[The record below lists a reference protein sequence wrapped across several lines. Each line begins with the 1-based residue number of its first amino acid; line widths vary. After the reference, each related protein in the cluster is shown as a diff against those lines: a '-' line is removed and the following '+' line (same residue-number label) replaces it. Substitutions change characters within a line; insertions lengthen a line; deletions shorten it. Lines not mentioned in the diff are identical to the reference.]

1 MNLSLLASSI
11 AESPTLRLNALAKS
25 MLAQGTPVIH
35 LGGGEP
41 KNKAPQSA
49 IAAAEAYLN
58 TGDVKYTPSA
68 GTLSLRK
75 AVGDYTEANY
85 GRKVAVENIIIS
97 AGAKQT
103 LYNLLFTLVN
113 PGDEVIVPAP
123 YWVSYP
129 EMIRMVGGVPVTV
142 ASGEETHVPRA
153 EELLAAVTARTK
165 AILINSP
172 NNPSGAIYPAGLVE
186 EVVRFCERKGIWLI
200 ADDIYHKLVFDGKT
214 APNPL
219 GFTDK
224 DPESTHVIV
233 INAVSKIYGMTGF
246 RIGWAVAPKP
256 IIAIMNN
263 IQSATTS
270 CNSGVLMAAAEGALK
285 GPQEGVREM
294 VSSLETN
301 RNTMLKALA
310 EIPGVHVV
318 KPQGTFYCLPDFS
331 LYQKDS
337 LALCNFLLEKAFVV
351 TVPGKE
357 FGAEGRLRLSYC
369 GSAQEVVEGVARI
382 RWALDPSAP
391 KEIRIGEKTA
401 VRDW

>member
-1 MNLSLLASSI
+1 MNLSLLASTI

-49 IAAAEAYLN
+49 IAAATAYLN

-68 GTLSLRK
+68 GTASLRK
-75 AVGDYTEANY
+75 AVADYTQANY
-85 GRKVAVENIIIS
+85 ARKVAVENIIIS

-103 LYNLLFTLVN
+103 LYNLLFTLID

-142 ASGEETHVPRA
+142 ASAEETHTPRV
-153 EELLAAVTARTK
+153 EDLLGAVTARTK

-172 NNPSGAIYPAGLVE
+172 NNPSGAIYPAALIE
-186 EVVRFCERKGIWLI
+186 EIVRFCERKGIWLI
-200 ADDIYHKLVFDGKT
+200 ADDIYHKLAFDGIT

-219 GFTDK
+219 AFTDQ
-224 DPESTHVIV
+224 DPESSRVIV

-256 IIAIMNN
+256 VIAVMNN

-285 GPQEGVREM
+285 GPQECVGEM
-294 VSSLETN
+294 VSALEIN
-301 RNTMLKALA
+301 RNAMLKALA
-310 EIPGVHVV
+310 EIPGVRVV

-331 LYQKDS
+331 AFQKDS
-337 LALCNFLLEKAFVV
+337 LALCNLLLEKASVV

-357 FGAEGRLRLSYC
+357 FGAEGHLRLSYC
-369 GSAQEVVEGVARI
+369 GSMQDVIEGVARI
-382 RWALDPSAP
+382 RWALDSTAP
-391 KEIRIGEKTA
+391 KEIRIGGKTA

>member
-1 MNLSLLASSI
+1 MNLSLLATSI

-41 KNKAPQSA
+41 RNKAPQSA
-49 IAAAEAYLN
+49 IAAGAAYLN

-68 GTLSLRK
+68 GTPSLRK
-75 AVGDYTEANY
+75 AIALYTEVHYA
-85 GRKVAVENIIIS
+85 RKVAPENIIVS

-103 LYNLLFTLVN
+103 LYNLLFTLLN
-113 PGDEVIVPAP
+113 PGDEVIIPAP

-129 EMIRMVGGVPVTV
+129 EMVRMAGGVAVTV
-142 ASGEETHVPRA
+142 ASPEETHIPRA
-153 EELLAAVTARTK
+153 EDLLRAVTARTR
-165 AILINSP
+165 AILLNSP
-172 NNPSGAIYPAGLVE
+172 NNPSGAMYPADLVE
-186 EVVRFCERKGIWLI
+186 EIARFCERKGLWLI
-200 ADDIYHKLVFDGKT
+200 SDDIYHKLVFDGKT

-219 GFTDK
+219 AYAAPDI
-224 DPESTHVIV
+224 ESTRVIV

-246 RIGWAVAPKP
+246 RIGWAVAPRA
-256 IIAIMNN
+256 IIAVMNN

-270 CNSGVLMAAAEGALK
+270 CNSGVLMAAAEGALT
-285 GPQEGVREM
+285 GPQDGVGEL
-294 VSSLETN
+294 VASLESN
-301 RNTMLKALA
+301 RNVMLDALA
-310 EIPGVHVV
+310 EIPRVRVV

-331 LYQKDS
+331 AYRKDS
-337 LALCNFLLEKAFVV
+337 LALCNLLLEKAYVV

-357 FGAEGRLRLSYC
+357 FGAEGCLRLSYC
-369 GSAQEVVEGVARI
+369 GSKQDLVEGVARI

-391 KEIRIGEKTA
+391 KEIRIGGKTA